1 LSAAFDQWRKRFNGE
16 RIWFALLETGHLC
29 LASLSNGAWQRI
41 RNQRILHNVEDEL
54 LAALDQEAILFS
66 GRKEAVEQVYLFAPE
81 HPGLVLPGDCGW
93 QVVSLQN
100 EMLAP
105 LHYPS
110 AVMTPGREN

>member
-1 LSAAFDQWRKRFNGE
+1 
-16 RIWFALLETGHLC
+16 
-29 LASLSNGAWQRI
+29 
-41 RNQRILHNVEDEL
+41 VEDEL

-66 GRKEAVEQVYLFAPE
+66 GGKGAVEQVYLFAPE